1 MTGNSEASSVPTV
14 YDLVNPTL
22 RAIRALGGSAS
33 IAEIVNRV
41 IEDMSLSPRV
51 VQVPHTDGG
60 QRTRLEYNLAWS
72 RTFLKG
78 YGLIDNS
85 RRGVWSLTASGRDTE
100 RVDAQ
105 ELRRASPKQ
114 EIGEAREEPGENSP
128 TADSPDA
135 AAPTSEELPADE
147 TVLIEDA
154 SEETASWRETLSAA
168 LLGMSPDAFERL
180 CMRLLR
186 EAGFIEV
193 TVTGKS
199 GDGGIDGHGII
210 RLAGLI
216 SFPVLFQCK
225 RYANN
230 VTAGTV
236 RDFRGAMVGRAD
248 KGLLLT
254 TAGFTRDAHREAT
267 RDGAP
272 PIDLIDGELLMDR
285 LKELGLGVSVR
296 TVEVVE
302 VDKGFFDSI

>member
-1 MTGNSEASSVPTV
+1 MRWYGYRERAARHTRPGCLRRPGLVWTQLPEQAEVLGMTGNSEASSVPTV

-168 LLGMSPDAFERL
+168 LLNMSPDAFERL
-180 CMRLLR
+180 CQRLLR
-186 EAGFIEV
+186 ESGFIR
-193 TVTGKS
+193 S
-199 GDGGIDGHGII
+199 HCHG
-210 RLAGLI
+210 
-216 SFPVLFQCK
+216 
-225 RYANN
+225 
-230 VTAGTV
+230 
-236 RDFRGAMVGRAD
+236 
-248 KGLLLT
+248 
-254 TAGFTRDAHREAT
+254 
-267 RDGAP
+267 
-272 PIDLIDGELLMDR
+272 
-285 LKELGLGVSVR
+285 
-296 TVEVVE
+296 
-302 VDKGFFDSI
+302 